1 MEEQLSLFSRPATP
15 EPSVTGPP
23 GGKTLSDWAF
33 LYTAGRAGHNTGIR
47 FMMSREDAVAW
58 CESDLS
64 HGNVHGNPW
73 AYFFTS
79 VENFCNCH
87 WGQLKGVT
95 LDLRKLTDNGQ
106 WDEKISGLGL
116 TKYGKGDI
124 RKILEP
130 YGIRVLI

>member
-1 MEEQLSLFSRPATP
+1 MEEQLSLFTEPVAP
-15 EPSVTGPP
+15 EPTSTKPP
-23 GGKTLSDWAF
+23 SGKSLSDWAF

-47 FMMSREDAVAW
+47 FMMTREDAVAW

-64 HGNVHGNPW
+64 HGNIHGNPW

-106 WDEKISGLGL
+106 WDEKIAGLGL
-116 TKYGKGDI
+116 TKYGKREIRDI
-124 RKILEP
+124 LQK
-130 YGIRVLI
+130 YGIEVLV